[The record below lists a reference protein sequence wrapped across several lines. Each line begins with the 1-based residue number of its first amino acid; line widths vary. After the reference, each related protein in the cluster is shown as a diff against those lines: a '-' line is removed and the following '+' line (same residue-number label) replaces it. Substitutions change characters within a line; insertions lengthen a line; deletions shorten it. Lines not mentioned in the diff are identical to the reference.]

1 MERCRR
7 ALIGRGVGWM
17 AISLEFYFF
26 VISSSLLSA
35 GVACRFQEAGG
46 RRVRVCGVDGRRM
59 GWLRSHDSV
68 DALAR

>member
-1 MERCRR
+1 MERCRG

-26 VISSSLLSA
+26 VISSLLSA
-35 GVACRFQEAGG
+35 GDACRFQEAGG